1 MKTMMIALAVAGLA
15 ATGSAFAQSTT
26 TASDQTTAAQT
37 TVAQAGQWIPPDGQ
51 TVAPK
56 TRAQVYQEL
65 VKAEQDGQL
74 GYLDRT
80 LYWHH

>member
-1 MKTMMIALAVAGLA
+1 MKTMMIALALAGLA
-15 ATGSAFAQSTT
+15 TTGSAFAQSTT
-26 TASDQTTAAQT
+26 TAPAPTTVAQT

-74 GYLDRT
+74 DYLDRT

>member
-1 MKTMMIALAVAGLA
+1 MKTTMIALALAGLA
-15 ATGSAFAQSTT
+15 TTGSAFAQSTT
-26 TASDQTTAAQT
+26 TAPDQTTLAQT
-37 TVAQAGQWIPPDGQ
+37 TVAQTGQWIPPDGQ

-65 VKAEQDGQL
+65 VRAEQDGQL
-74 GYLDRT
+74 DYLDRT

>member
-26 TASDQTTAAQT
+26 TAPDQTTLAQT
-37 TVAQAGQWIPPDGQ
+37 AVVQAGQWIPPDGQ

-74 GYLDRT
+74 DYLDRT

>member
-1 MKTMMIALAVAGLA
+1 
-15 ATGSAFAQSTT
+15 
-26 TASDQTTAAQT
+26 
-37 TVAQAGQWIPPDGQ
+37 VAQAGQWIPPDGQ

-74 GYLDRT
+74 DYLDRT

>member
-1 MKTMMIALAVAGLA
+1 MKTMMIALALAGLA

-26 TASDQTTAAQT
+26 TAPAQT

-74 GYLDRT
+74 DYLDRT